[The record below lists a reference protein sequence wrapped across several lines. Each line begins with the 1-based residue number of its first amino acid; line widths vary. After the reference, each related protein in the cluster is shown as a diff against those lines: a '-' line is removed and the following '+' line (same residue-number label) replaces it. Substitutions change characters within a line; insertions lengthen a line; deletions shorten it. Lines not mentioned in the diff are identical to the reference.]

1 MKKYKVK
8 NENIKSKGLYIVSD
22 FFHIKN
28 PLLITIVKKTIV
40 NDFMIFSEINAKFCI
55 LIPNKEG
62 IQFTKSAANISV
74 RNLP

>member
-40 NDFMIFSEINAKFCI
+40 NDFMIFS
-55 LIPNKEG
+55 
-62 IQFTKSAANISV
+62 
-74 RNLP
+74 